1 MVNFLTLKPDND
13 DILFVFIVNIF
24 NVQNGKGT
32 WQSVIS
38 MSLLK
43 NSYLLIH
50 Y

>member
-13 DILFVFIVNIF
+13 DLLFVFIVNIF
-24 NVQNGKGT
+24 NVQNGKET

-43 NSYLLIH
+43 NSDLLIH